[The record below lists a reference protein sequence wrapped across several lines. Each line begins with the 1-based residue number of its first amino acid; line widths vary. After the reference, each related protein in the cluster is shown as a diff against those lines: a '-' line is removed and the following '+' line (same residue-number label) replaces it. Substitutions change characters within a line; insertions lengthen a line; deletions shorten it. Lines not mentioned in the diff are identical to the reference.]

1 MAWAAGPNQSLQW
14 TRPERRATEFDR
26 SALKATG
33 GASVAASRSYPREWL
48 DQVPAVVFACLL
60 PGELRIILHPG
71 VGLADG
77 GAPHDVP
84 AALVPPDLW
93 LPNTPLWVQLGDD
106 MRVVRVWRRESSP
119 GG

>member
-1 MAWAAGPNQSLQW
+1 M
-14 TRPERRATEFDR
+14 
-26 SALKATG
+26 
-33 GASVAASRSYPREWL
+33 VVSRNYPREWL
-48 DQVPAVVFACLL
+48 DQVPAVVFACLR

-84 AALVPPDLW
+84 AAMVPPDLW
-93 LPNTPLWVQLGDD
+93 LPNTPLWVQLDDD